1 MKKGITKG
9 DKPTTVKKEL
19 KNEIK
24 YQVQL
29 TDEQKAVKSGAYQKD
44 VTIVLG
50 HFGSGKTLVAAQIA
64 LDMLFKKQ
72 ISKIYITRPINFDAT
87 GFLTGSAD
95 EKLQFHTFP
104 IKQNF
109 YACYSKVKIDELF
122 KDGTIQIVPIN
133 YMKGYTFADSCT
145 IVDEFED
152 INYKDFELIL
162 TRLGKGSKLIFTG
175 SEEQIDIKDSCV
187 AKIKCLKDAEMV
199 NYHTLM
205 SQHRNE
211 SIMKIIDYIKDNHK
225 N

>member
-1 MKKGITKG
+1 MATPVKEVREKRAPKG
-9 DKPTTVKKEL
+9 D
-19 KNEIK
+19 IK
-24 YQVQL
+24 YQIQL
-29 TDEQKAVKSGAYQKD
+29 TDEQKEVKKGAYQKD

-72 ISKIYITRPINFDAT
+72 VSKIYITRPINFEAT

-95 EKLQFHTFP
+95 EKLAFHTFP

-122 KDGTIQIVPIN
+122 KDGTIQIVPID

-162 TRLGKGSKLIFTG
+162 TRLGKGSKLLFTG
-175 SEEQIDIKDSCV
+175 SEEQIDIKDSCISKV
-187 AKIKCLKDAEMV
+187 KCLQNFDLV
-199 NYHTLM
+199 NYHVLT

-211 SIMKIIDYIKDNHK
+211 DIMKIIDYIKDNCA
-225 N
+225 